1 MRLPGPLLITLVIAA
16 SAAVISVIVF
26 VAWVV
31 SSGNVDDSGRPVR
44 AATIDDLPH
53 IVLQPKDV
61 PDEFVQLTANEFTKL
76 KTTGEYSSIA
86 SYETAF
92 ELPRDQAAPG
102 ETVCIVSI
110 AALYPDGEAAEAA
123 LRKPI
128 QQLEAAARRGAEA
141 GSQIQD
147 LRVTE
152 PASLPRAVAAEYF
165 SPSTSYC
172 AAFENEPASVHLVRF
187 EDQFQGQFVIGTIAM
202 FVFETGSASDDP
214 MELARLQQDRTRD
227 WLASTGIESPQ

>member
-1 MRLPGPLLITLVIAA
+1 MVVALVAAALAGAVVFFATVVLWPGDDHEGGRTL
-16 SAAVISVIVF
+16 
-26 VAWVV
+26 
-31 SSGNVDDSGRPVR
+31 R

-53 IVLQPKDV
+53 IVLQPEDV

-92 ELPRDQAAPG
+92 ELPRDQATPG

-128 QQLEAAARRGAEA
+128 QQLEAAARRGAQA
-141 GSQIQD
+141 SSQIQD

-165 SPSTSYC
+165 NPSTSYC
-172 AAFENEPASVHLVRF
+172 AAYESEPASVHLVRF
-187 EDQFQGQFVIGTIAM
+187 EDQFQGQFVIGTVTM
-202 FVFETGSASDDP
+202 FVYQGGDGSADP
-214 MELARLQQDRTRD
+214 TKLARQQEDTMRD
-227 WLASTGIESPQ
+227 WLASATTESPQ